1 MYRWGGRSAPIKIR
15 NLCVG
20 FLIEQINVTVFLDL
34 RKPNARHERRE
45 GPRRD
50 YPPPRSAPLPS
61 SDREWWIPP
70 QVWKSEICLGL
81 DPTMVAKTLAERGVL
96 RQARDG
102 YQSVVKVAGKSTRV
116 YLLQAGIIEGEHD
129 AG

>member
-1 MYRWGGRSAPIKIR
+1 MRGGTEPAEVRQ
-15 NLCVG
+15 V
-20 FLIEQINVTVFLDL
+20 IEQVRLFIEQHGDARFESTDGSDARPVANRAGW
-34 RKPNARHERRE
+34 RK
-45 GPRRD
+45 G
-50 YPPPRSAPLPS
+50 SG
-61 SDREWWIPP
+61 SDREWWVPP
-70 QVWKSEICLGL
+70 QVWKSEICSGL
-81 DPTMVAKTLAERGVL
+81 DPTMVAKTLAKRGVL